1 MNHLAGF
8 QQLNAQLCREVAA
21 LRVKGYYGDGMYSAG
36 SRLMDSAQIAGRGLG
51 ATDYDLPEYMCGGAQ
66 ERGRASTLR
75 RAPRR
80 NGVPR
85 TKRRKAGTRVTSK
98 YAFLGEGN
106 ALNAHVE
113 GEEEK
118 KKGTGFRKSTQS
130 AKERQARLEATERR
144 LKGIQ
149 QPSEQPQE
157 PTADSD
163 SDSDADSFKETD
175 DLRRKLLADS
185 GTGWK
190 FDIVLESEP
199 QPTDN
204 DIIDLISD
212 DESSIS
218 KAKISP
224 TPKPGPSVT
233 SGSQRGGP
241 SLSNLVRNEIEYRK
255 REQLGLVGERKLG
268 GGANQRAHRPQSR
281 LLDLHPASSQKDK
294 IQPAEH
300 RNENPKSTV
309 TPPKKA
315 EEWACLVCT
324 W

>member
-1 MNHLAGF
+1 MAHRLYHLRGF
-8 QQLNAQLCREVAA
+8 
-21 LRVKGYYGDGMYSAG
+21 
-36 SRLMDSAQIAGRGLG
+36 IA
-51 ATDYDLPEYMCGGAQ
+51 
-66 ERGRASTLR
+66 
-75 RAPRR
+75 
-80 NGVPR
+80 
-85 TKRRKAGTRVTSK
+85 
-98 YAFLGEGN
+98 
-106 ALNAHVE
+106 
-113 GEEEK
+113 
-118 KKGTGFRKSTQS
+118 
-130 AKERQARLEATERR
+130 
-144 LKGIQ
+144 
-149 QPSEQPQE
+149 SEQPQE

-241 SLSNLVRNEIEYRK
+241 SSSNLVRNEIEYRK

-309 TPPKKA
+309 IPPKKA